1 MAARTIP
8 AFPPR
13 SVAKASTRVSH
24 SKLTILPPRSH
35 AAEPRATPLENQ
47 PAPFAPGESLG
58 AMRGLAAV
66 MVAYLVIAVVA
77 LGGMLAWHILH

>member
-8 AFPPR
+8 ALAPR
-13 SVAKASTRVSH
+13 SVAKAATRVSH
-24 SKLTILPPRSH
+24 SKLTGLPARSH
-35 AAEPRATPLENQ
+35 SVPQFTVPLEEQ

-66 MVAYLVIAVVA
+66 MVAYLVIAAVA
-77 LGGMLAWHILH
+77 LGGILAWHVFQ